1 VENRVIIGGQWG
13 DEGKGKIV
21 DTLSEGFDWV
31 LRYQGGAN
39 AGHTIQFGD
48 QKHVLHL
55 IPSGIFREGVRCFLG
70 NGMVIDPWSL
80 RDEIVALEELGV
92 RVRNR
97 LFISSSAHLLMPYHR
112 RLDELKEAKLKRK
125 SIGTTGR
132 GIGPAYMD
140 KIQRSGLRMGD
151 LLSPKEN
158 LERKAIE
165 KLLAANEILSE
176 HYAADPLPASMLAE
190 ELVVLAQNLSPMIV
204 NGYEQ
209 LQGVRIGT
217 ESALFEGAQGTLL
230 DIDHGTYPYVT
241 SSSCCSGG
249 AMTGTGLP
257 PRCLGEVQG
266 VFKAYCTRVG
276 NGPFPTELLAEEAEC
291 LRQLGGEYGATTGRA
306 RRCGWFDAVAGRY
319 AVDLNGMTGV
329 YITKLDVL
337 DRSSKIKV
345 GLAYEVD
352 EKRFETFQ
360 MRSELL
366 PRCRPVYREF
376 PGWEKPTTD
385 VRRLK
390 DLPAAARS
398 YLEFLEESLGTLILG
413 VSVGRSRDAIILTP
427 TGVTT

>member
-1 VENRVIIGGQWG
+1 
-13 DEGKGKIV
+13 
-21 DTLSEGFDWV
+21 
-31 LRYQGGAN
+31 
-39 AGHTIQFGD
+39 
-48 QKHVLHL
+48 
-55 IPSGIFREGVRCFLG
+55 
-70 NGMVIDPWSL
+70 
-80 RDEIVALEELGV
+80 
-92 RVRNR
+92 
-97 LFISSSAHLLMPYHR
+97 
-112 RLDELKEAKLKRK
+112 
-125 SIGTTGR
+125 
-132 GIGPAYMD
+132 
-140 KIQRSGLRMGD
+140 
-151 LLSPKEN
+151 
-158 LERKAIE
+158 
-165 KLLAANEILSE
+165 
-176 HYAADPLPASMLAE
+176 
-190 ELVVLAQNLSPMIV
+190 
-204 NGYEQ
+204 
-209 LQGVRIGT
+209 
-217 ESALFEGAQGTLL
+217 
-230 DIDHGTYPYVT
+230 
-241 SSSCCSGG
+241 
-249 AMTGTGLP
+249 MTGTGLP